1 MLVPISPYTKTFYI
15 EWELNKT
22 RKDYNV
28 SLDQSLF
35 GDLNIAKLN
44 LAIQRLVN
52 DVLVLHSHIETIDGE
67 CYWVRNVVEHAQLLD
82 RGKFTHDKIFA
93 DIIEPFDLN
102 TGPVFRFLLYRVSAK
117 HHRLVMVFHHV
128 IVDALSLDF
137 MVNELSKYYNDE
149 KYKFS
154 ISVHQQQ
161 DQLNIL
167 YKNLQTRI
175 EMQKPLSIAFWKKK
189 LQNLEAVPLD
199 FLKNSYTTE
208 LKENSYINIS
218 KVNEINFNIDK
229 NIIRKVS
236 RDLDLTPYISSLAVF
251 AILLFKYTGKKK
263 FGISYPIAIRE
274 GVEFIYGS
282 HVNTIVMPFDFTDMT
297 SIYDIVTQVKNHI
310 KSLKVNEI
318 DHRNLPIYEFSS
330 CFDLACLDLS
340 FIQANF
346 RITPLQFNGI
356 KADTN
361 SYTKLDISTDVIFE
375 MEYLA
380 NSTNYKV
387 RYDVDCIDEKLLN
400 YFISQFI
407 EIFNKLF
414 KNNEPLSIAIADI
427 DIIESKQKQILLNN
441 KGKIVNSNNLQL
453 SLADLFTAQVLE
465 TPDNIAI
472 ITNDSS
478 ISYAELYNLTNQICH
493 YLKDCYNIQKGT
505 HIGICLP
512 REEILFPTILAILKL
527 GGVYVPIDPELPKL
541 RMEFILK
548 NSDVEYLITKSIYLD
563 KCQTLFKDNAKL
575 INLNEEFLN
584 NITHYSKEP
593 LNVKVTG
600 NDLAYIIYTS
610 GSTGVPKGV
619 MIYHKGIINLTNW
632 YKREFQLN
640 SNDRSGQFASFG
652 FDVFICETMPFLLS
666 GGAVV
671 VINNAEKQNLNALFS
686 VIERHRITI
695 LELPVSLGTLFL
707 QEQFNSKFPL
717 RLLKIG
723 GEKVKKI
730 GTTSYPFDIVN
741 IYGPTEVSV
750 DALSAK
756 LYIAYPIPVHHF
768 KHIKEPPIGKPI
780 DNLTVYILN
789 EQLDLLPIGALGEIC
804 LSGIGVGGGYFNNNE
819 LTSQSFTKNPYE
831 PNKLL
836 YKTGDLGRYLADGNI
851 EFVGRCDEQV
861 KIRGY
866 RIELGDI
873 ETAICTYSGIRKS
886 VCIVKDRGDYD
897 KYIIAYYIS
906 NVEINHDML
915 LNYLHSFVPEYMLPT
930 NLCRVDAIPV
940 TVNGK
945 IDKAKLLQ
953 LPESITKQIE
963 YPVDDLESILIDLVS
978 KLLKISS
985 GVISRNDNLFRLGLN
1000 SILAIQFASKLQ
1012 KELKLDVSVGGIFK
1026 AKTVSE
1032 LAKQIYTTCKINEVI
1047 VTQPPNTKI
1056 PLSYSQERL
1065 WFIEQFQEETYA
1077 YNVPLLYRLKES
1089 ANKEI
1094 IKETV
1099 NIIIQRHSILRTIIV
1114 ESSDEIYQEVIE
1126 SNLPVNEYSCKSNI
1140 ELAELISAEF
1150 RTKFDLT
1157 TQIPI
1162 RASFY
1167 KWQDE
1172 EYLSLVIHHMSFD
1185 EWSIDIFN
1193 QEFIEIYTSL
1203 ESSQEVHID
1212 DLPIQYKDYAVW
1224 ERNESNL
1231 AQELIDL
1238 EYWREKLYD
1247 LPTLNLFTDF
1257 PRAKHSN
1264 YIGDDY
1270 FFSLSEKLTND
1281 IQSVAHNLG
1290 VTEYNILMAAFSLM
1304 LRVYT
1309 GQNDIVIGT
1318 SVSNRKHADVE
1329 KLIGFFVNAVVR
1341 RTTIDPEQKLSKF
1354 ILQIAHDGTQAMLHK
1369 NCAYAKVSEKVNID
1383 RNLIAKPLFNVLFGI
1398 QNDDVN
1404 KQVLSKWLE
1413 PISVVPKYFNVA
1425 KFDLSLFFDLSSKLF
1440 RGNFNYA
1447 KSLFNQDTIKNY
1459 ADTYIKILKQLTYH
1473 LLNKNENKI
1482 ALIKELTYL
1491 CKDEYKFID
1500 GTQGDIKVFTNKK
1513 TIIDQFI
1520 NTANKYKN
1528 SVAIK
1533 TGTNKLTYYELNQ
1546 EITFYAQYLLK
1557 INVKPKTTIPIVLS
1571 RDEKDIIAMLA
1582 IMRVGCAFVPIDAN
1596 TPLSRLQNIIEQ
1608 LNSKIIFDNTG
1619 QETIGIKSEEKNIK
1633 VVQIRSDKN
1642 TEIDKISDLDY
1653 ICDSHDMAYIIFTS
1667 GTTGTPKGVVI
1678 EHSSVMNYYEGIV
1691 QEYQLSHNDKHLLVS
1706 DPSFDLGY
1714 TSLFGALLSGATLYI
1729 PSVNQILSPTELVD
1743 LIKLEQ
1749 ITVIKTTPLYFNT
1762 LLQVSLEN
1770 NSNLVDHDILII
1782 LGGEKLTSTLLTK
1795 ISAADIG
1802 RNITLYNHYGPTE
1815 ATIGCLTKRVDF
1827 RNESVRMNYSDNS
1840 CLGLP
1845 FKNTKVYVLDE
1856 FLHPLPIG
1864 AVGELYVS
1872 GKGLAREYYLN
1883 SELTNKSFINNPFEL
1898 NSNNDYSRLYR
1909 TGDLVRCLPNKEI
1922 EFIARNDGQI
1932 KLRGFRVEL
1941 DEIKSTLLG
1950 HSDIIDVV
1958 LQVTDD
1964 QKIIAYFVAGDFVP
1978 TKRELN
1984 DYLEAKLPLYMI
1996 PSYFI
2001 QIDKIPLTTHG
2012 KIDKFKLPPIVVS
2025 RKHSIVLPKTDI
2037 QRQYCQIWES
2047 IFQHNQGSIGITDD
2061 FFELG
2066 GDSILAIRLISKI
2079 NKTLNL
2085 SLRVKDIFECKT
2097 IEKLSTLHKPLQ
2109 LGTSQYFKKSLLED
2123 YSLLNIGYEMSEIED
2138 YFPASYL
2145 QKGMLYESELTYGNT
2160 YNNILAYR
2168 VKSVFDEEKF
2178 LAIWNDFANLHE
2190 LLRASFHLDN
2200 KHGWVVLVHKSI
2212 TLKYTIYNNKNI
2224 EKLISQQKEMRF
2236 NYSNPGLFK
2245 LVVNKGEEY
2254 FDVIINFHHS
2264 IQDGWSMASLLN
2276 DFLQAYI
2283 YHRPIRYKHFL
2294 HYGEFIQN
2302 ELNVL
2307 SDKNKM
2313 LFWENYLK
2321 NTLINKLNWGKNT
2334 NTSGAQISVTFEL
2347 SKKLSAQILA
2357 ISKNNKLPSD
2367 IIFLLAYMKTISF
2380 LTNSKEIVV
2389 GIGFNNRLEKSGGDE
2404 MIGLFLN
2411 ILPIKCIIDKNFDF
2425 NALLEEKLRI
2435 FQLKEVPY
2443 GAIKTKL
2450 KKDLYYFAFNFV
2462 NFHVFKD
2469 EHKLIQYI
2477 GGHEQTSIP
2486 FLLNVAQENE
2496 QHFVVEMVSNEKIID
2511 VDGINAFQSYF
2522 LQILEGVVQDRNY
2535 VPQILPQEYEIITQH
2550 INNDLSLNSKAR
2562 HFLELFDNQVKNYPD
2577 NLAFTNGIEQFTYQE
2592 LDNKAEQLAAHL
2604 SEQFDISEGDII
2616 ALLLERQEN
2625 YILWIIAIFKVNATF
2640 LSIDPGYPKQRVEE
2654 IINISTP
2661 KLIITSQNVELK
2673 YKEIL
2678 QSQRTIH
2685 FDHKVKNSV
2694 SKIAQ
2699 KYFSNSIAYI
2709 IFTSGTTGKP
2719 KGVKISHSSL
2729 VNYIENIAANFS
2741 MPVGTRVDFSTNPAF
2756 DLSITTSI
2764 VPLCLGWNVCVYK
2777 GKLND
2782 INTYID
2788 HLKMNQIQILKL
2800 PTRYFELIAEN
2811 LIDNTSISKIIV
2823 GGEKLN
2829 RKVLEKFSA
2838 LEKKGLNP
2846 VKFEVYDEYGPTETT
2861 IGATLAKVFPSE
2873 YVDIGKP
2880 YKGYYV
2886 VICNELQQILPI
2898 GVIGEMYIGGR
2909 GISSGYF
2916 NDDLLSSKK
2925 FINLRCLNKLTQQ
2938 KFYKTGDLAC
2948 WSRKGTLEY
2957 IGRYDN
2963 QVKING
2969 YRVELEE
2976 IQEVLLRMP
2985 AVKDA
2990 YIKIFTQSE
2999 DLPSNKQILAAF
3011 YVSASPITDTAF
3023 LKHFKNILPEYMVP
3037 NKFIF
3042 AKQFLLTEH
3051 GKIDGEKLVLP
3062 KNGNSVNHKVPE
3074 NKDEILIADIVAEL
3088 LDMEIGNISIYE
3100 KLTAYGAD
3108 SITRIQLLSR
3118 LKEHYLFNITIKD
3131 LVDNQSIF
3139 EIVKNVINKKR
3150 DSDKAKIV
3158 SEQDRLT
3165 GDVPLLPIQHWF
3177 FEQSIRNRNFWNQA
3191 FYIVVPNLD
3200 LLRLQDCLNAL
3211 VNYHD
3216 AFRLRFRRNAKH
3228 ITQYYDDRPIK
3239 NEITVIDT
3247 SDILQT
3253 NSDDIDMHINQYLF
3267 EIQSKFDLEKGPL
3280 HAFVYC
3286 YDSRNN
3292 KQKLYVIMHHLITDT
3307 VSWRII
3313 TSDLHKLYFNR
3324 SMLKKGTSYRQWVIA
3339 LAQYETTNH
3348 DEKIYWQK
3356 IIQESQSI
3364 KITIPTQTKE
3374 TSVVFNLSEEATSNL
3389 LIANNTYHT
3398 VTEEL
3403 LLAALSNVLANT
3415 FGYKDIYITLESHG
3429 REDIGREFDVSR
3441 TIGWFTSLYIAKL
3454 TGCKNIKDRIIVN
3467 KEQIRA
3473 IPNNGLAY
3481 AFSKKARASLPQ
3493 ISFNFLGR
3501 FSQDLN
3507 NNNNTWS
3514 PTFAENIDTVDSK
3527 NESNHVLLHFNGY
3540 IKNNILNISVHSR
3553 FGQDVTKNI
3562 ANAYAENL
3570 LEIIN
3575 HTIRENRTYITP
3587 SDIDNITSQN
3597 MLDKIQLNEEFE
3609 SIYLANS
3616 LQEGFI
3622 VHENITSGNN
3632 NAYLVQ
3638 IKWSYNRAINV
3649 DLLKQAW
3656 KYAQERFAALRL
3668 KFTWGNENLQLI
3680 KKQGQLKFNFYDIQD
3695 KGPISIKDTIDQFL
3709 LSDKNNI
3716 ISLQSDSLFRVNLFQ
3731 VTRSK
3736 FYCIFTYHHAIIDGW
3751 GLSNLLDYLHEIYL
3765 KLESGLPIE
3774 FSRIYT
3780 YEKSQKYLQNNKSQS
3795 NDYWRNLLEKANNE
3809 TDLSGLLRP
3818 NANSNALKTH
3828 RSIAEYSEIFLYLP
3842 KSEVHSLNKLLNKH
3856 HITAHVALVY
3866 FWHKT
3871 LSIYGNSDCTI
3882 VGMVVSGREIPIDNI
3897 TKSVGLHINTL
3908 PFPIIHSKLKDM
3920 DMLKVLTSLQERIN
3934 QAHHNSNV
3942 NLSALSNSQ
3951 TKLFESIFVL
3961 ENYPESSKDINNKMC
3976 IEEMKIYE
3984 KVDYPLTLVAKVAN
3998 NSVGLKLKY
4007 STDLFVQTDI
4017 KQLLNTMM
4025 YLIQQFIENPKIK
4038 PKAFS
4043 LVSDQQYL
4051 TIQDFSNKEK
4061 EIFQISEMLHTLFEK
4076 RVGLNPNHIAIVCQN
4091 NRYTYNDLNI
4101 MTNKLANYLLNT
4113 KAHLICNNKIIGVML
4128 HKDENIIITILAI
4141 LKLGVAYLP
4150 LDPGYP
4156 EERLV
4161 YLLKD
4166 SKIDLLLTSHLID
4179 KSLKLLINTHKLS
4192 LTTLTIDDNS
4202 IRQQIERSSDKNIKI
4217 KIDPDQ
4223 LAYVIYTSGTTG
4235 LPKGVMQS
4243 HKSVL
4248 SLFKATEKHLDFGEN
4263 DTWLLFHSFVFDF
4276 SIWEIWGA
4284 LIHGGKLVIPAQ
4296 DDIRDLKKLISL
4308 CDKESI
4314 TIINQTPSIFY
4325 ELENVVLSDI
4335 NLRKIFENVKYIIFG
4350 GEALD
4355 TLKLKK
4361 WLDFYGT
4368 ERPQLINMYGITE
4381 TCIHSTFKKITRD
4394 DLNYHSNIGRL
4405 LADTSGYVLD
4415 QQHNLLPPLAI
4426 GELYIGGQGLAR
4438 GYLGNPILT
4447 QNSFIHTDN
4456 TLVRFD
4462 KRISSC
4468 ETTLYKTGDLVYWRS
4483 DGSLIYIG
4491 RTDSQVKIHGYRINL
4506 AEIEHIISL
4515 YPGVLECKVIK
4526 LSPNSDVHML
4536 IGFYVSNTVI
4546 AEEHIFAFIMQRLPS
4561 FSMPN
4566 KLMQLSSI
4574 PKTINGKLDIA
4585 KLELII
4591 KNKRNNNSSECALTE
4606 IEQKIAAIWLDT
4618 LSLSYMLKDIS
4629 KHDNFFKL
4637 GGNSIL
4643 AIRVVQ
4649 KINQQFGVTIN
4660 LGDLFC
4666 FNTLEALRNHIQILM
4681 NNGDNKLLHKNDNN
4695 QYPLSYA
4702 QERFWFLNSF
4712 EDYPNIYNVTFAYK
4726 IKPNTNLNI
4735 LKQSFID
4742 VVNRHEI
4749 LRTCI
4754 LTNADSAEQIILENS
4769 LTFNEFHFDLM
4780 DNFFKTLSKELN
4792 ITFDL
4797 SRNLPIRIC
4806 FYSIN
4811 NSTYISIVVHHIAFD
4826 AWSENVFFEDL
4837 NLYYQS
4843 YLQQLPVTFDTLPWQ
4858 YKDYA
4863 VYQKQKTGLKD
4874 QQKFWQAKL
4883 AGYQKLQ
4890 FNLPNIKVKRNPF
4903 ASKYAFSIE
4912 ITSANKIKQLA
4923 LKYGVTAYSI
4933 FLSIYYVLL
4942 YAFTSQ
4948 KDITIGVLAS
4958 NRNLDETKKIIGC
4971 FINTLPQR
4979 IYIKNDYKL
4988 SEFIQ
4993 EVANEVALALQNQEC
5008 PFEKIVEVLGIEKD
5022 PINHPIFEVMFGF
5035 TSLGEHINS
5044 KYILFEE
5051 FNLDNLGD
5059 RAVLQHDLTL
5069 QIDENLDT
5077 FTGNFIYNSEIFPE
5091 SMIKSMHTTF
5101 NLLMDQFL
5109 NINNGRE
5116 LLISDL
5122 NFTKETIEI
5131 TNDDYNLD
5139 ASFLEKHIGI
5149 KKVFEQQVHISPQKV
5164 ALTYLTNK
5172 ITYTELEKISNQ
5184 YAHCLNKNY
5193 NITQGEQVPL
5203 IMEKTDKLIIII
5215 LALIKLRACFIPIDQ
5230 NIPKKRLEYI
5240 LQKIKPKCILTED
5253 KLVDIIS
5260 DKMSNQKQHLV
5271 SIDNSHFILMKQKMP
5286 TSSLPIPENLDDLL
5300 YILFTSGTTG
5310 IPKGVRVKQAGI
5322 INLII
5327 YLIKKYNFTDNESIA
5342 LTSNYIF
5349 DPFIEQMFLAL
5360 LSGNTLVIIPDALF
5374 GQELEYYK
5382 YLTENKVTHIE
5393 GCPSLLQQY
5402 RYVNLPSLKR
5412 VISGGE
5418 PITKRLC
5425 EIYKP
5430 STNIELYNVYGC
5442 TETSIS
5448 TFIQKNDNYSSS
5460 IGCIIPNNKAYVAN
5474 EFLKPL
5480 PLYAV
5485 GYLYISGVCLA
5496 DEYLD
5501 SVSQNFIDNI
5511 FNNEL
5516 INNIHY
5522 QKLFKTGDKVRYRTN
5537 KVLDYIGRDDSQVKL
5552 HGQRIELGEVEN
5564 NILKYP
5570 GISQVCVTLKMHKN
5584 KSIICAYIVAS
5595 NKIPQRSL
5603 NNFLNSILPNY
5614 MVPRFFVYVDKIPL
5628 TVSGKIDFD
5637 ALAKIPLPYLADYS
5651 APVTEMEIECIKI
5664 WEKTLKLEAGSFG
5677 IRDNYF
5683 QIGGT
5688 SITAISTISELN
5700 KTFNAKLRL
5709 VDLFLYS
5716 TIETL
5721 IDKII
5726 QLQGRYKPISLLN
5739 KSSKNTKMFMIHPGH
5754 SGCEVYSTLA
5764 RELQDLYL
5772 CYGIDSYNLYHD
5784 EKLKTIKDL
5793 SIYYANLILGKITRD
5808 NNKEKITILGW
5819 SLGGLIS
5826 LEIAAILEGKGIRN
5840 ITLILLD
5847 TYIFDDVM
5855 LVYETVDKQDRR
5867 IQNYISQAKKMGVDS
5882 DYVDKVATN
5891 MLLENNIIHTKIYC
5905 KLKDTR
5911 CILFKAM
5918 SYDSSVEYTS
5928 EDKKLLNY
5936 LTTLSDNNVS
5946 NCFYNKKQFKV
5957 VNLQDATHETILEF
5971 SLHIKHELLK
5981 FGSPIKKN

>member
-1 MLVPISPYTKTFYI
+1 MLVPVSPYTKTFYI
-15 EWELNKT
+15 EWELNKK

-35 GDLNIAKLN
+35 GKLNKAKLN
-44 LAIQRLVN
+44 LAIQRLVS
-52 DVLVLHSHIETIDGE
+52 DVLVLHSHIENIDGE
-67 CYWVRNVVEHAQLLD
+67 CYWVKNSLENAQLLD
-82 RGKFTHDKIFA
+82 RGKFTHEKIYA

-117 HHRLVMVFHHV
+117 HYRLVMVFHHV

-137 MVNELSKYYNDE
+137 IVNELSKYYNNE

-154 ISVHQQQ
+154 IPVHQQQ
-161 DQLNIL
+161 DQLNTL
-167 YKNLQTRI
+167 YKSLQTQI

-189 LQNLEAVPLD
+189 LQNLEVLPLD

-208 LKENSYINIS
+208 LKESSYINIS
-218 KVNEINFNIDK
+218 KVSEINFNIDK

-236 RDLDLTPYISSLAVF
+236 RDLHLTPYISSLAVF

-263 FGISYPIAIRE
+263 FGIAYPIAIRE

-282 HVNTIVMPFDFTDMT
+282 HVNTIVMPFDFTDMV
-297 SIYDIVTQVKNHI
+297 SIDDIVTQVKNYI

-346 RITPLQFNGI
+346 RITPLQFDGI

-380 NSTNYKV
+380 SSTNYKV

-400 YFISQFI
+400 YFIFQFI

-414 KNNEPLSIAIADI
+414 ENNEPLSIAIADI
-427 DIIESKQKQILLNN
+427 DLIDSKQKQILLNN
-441 KGKIVNSNNLQL
+441 KGKTVNNDNLQL
-453 SLADLFTAQVLE
+453 SLGDLFTEQVSE

-478 ISYAELYNLTNQICH
+478 ISYAELYNLTNQISH
-493 YLKDCYNIQKGT
+493 YLKDYYNIQKGT
-505 HIGICLP
+505 HIGVCLP
-512 REEILFPTILAILKL
+512 REEVLFPTILAILKL
-527 GGVYVPIDPELPKL
+527 GGIYVPIDPELPKL

-548 NSDVEYLITKSIYLD
+548 NSDVEYLITKNIYLD
-563 KCQTLFKDNAKL
+563 KCQTIFKDNEKL
-575 INLNEEFLN
+575 INLNKEFMN

-593 LNVKVTG
+593 LNVKVSG
-600 NDLAYIIYTS
+600 NDIAYTIYTS

-666 GGAVV
+666 GGTVV
-671 VINNAEKQNLNALFS
+671 VINNDEKQNLSALFS
-686 VIERHRITI
+686 VIKRHRITF
-695 LELPVSLGTLFL
+695 LELPVSLGALFL
-707 QEQFNSKFPL
+707 QEQFNNKFPL
-717 RLLKIG
+717 RLLKVG

-730 GTTSYPFDIVN
+730 NAVSYPFDIVN

-756 LYIAYPIPVHHF
+756 LYTAHPIPVHHF

-789 EQLDLLPIGALGEIC
+789 KQLDLLPIGALGEIC
-804 LSGIGVGGGYFNNNE
+804 LSGIGVGGGYFNDNE
-819 LTSQSFTKNPYE
+819 LTSQNFTKNPYE
-831 PNKLL
+831 PNQLL
-836 YKTGDLGRYLADGNI
+836 YKTGDLGRHLADGNI
-851 EFVGRCDEQV
+851 EFVDRCDQQV

-873 ETAICTYSGIRKS
+873 EAAICTYSGIRQS

-897 KYIIAYYIS
+897 KYLIAYYIS

-915 LNYLHSFVPEYMLPT
+915 LNYLYAHVPEYMLPT
-930 NLCRVDAIPV
+930 NFCRVDAIPV
-940 TVNGK
+940 NVNGK

-953 LPESITKQIE
+953 LPESIKKQIE

-978 KLLKISS
+978 KLLKITS

-1047 VTQPPNTKI
+1047 ATQHRNAKI
-1056 PLSYSQERL
+1056 PLSYGQERL
-1065 WFIEQFQEETYA
+1065 WFIEQFQNETYA
-1077 YNVPLLYRLKES
+1077 YNVPLLYRLKEG

-1094 IKETV
+1094 IKESI
-1099 NIIIQRHSILRTIIV
+1099 NIIIQRHSILRTIII
-1114 ESSDEIYQEVIE
+1114 EGSDDIYQEAME
-1126 SNLPVNEYSCKSNI
+1126 SKLPVNEYSCKSNI
-1140 ELAELISAEF
+1140 ELEELISAEF
-1150 RTKFDLT
+1150 HTKFDLT

-1162 RASFY
+1162 RAAFY
-1167 KWQDE
+1167 KWQDK
-1172 EYLSLVIHHMSFD
+1172 EYFSLVIHHMSFD

-1193 QEFIEIYTSL
+1193 QEFKEIYTSL
-1203 ESSQEVHID
+1203 ESSHEVNLD
-1212 DLPIQYKDYAVW
+1212 DLPIQYKDYVVW

-1238 EYWREKLYD
+1238 KYWQKKLYD
-1247 LPTLNLFTDF
+1247 LPALNLFTDF
-1257 PRAKHSN
+1257 PRTKHSN

-1281 IQSVAHNLG
+1281 IRSVAHNLG
-1290 VTEYNILMAAFSLM
+1290 VTEYNILIAAFSLM

-1318 SVSNRKHADVE
+1318 SVSNRKHTDVE

-1341 RTTIDPEQKLSKF
+1341 RTTIDPEQTLSKF

-1369 NCAYAKVSEKVNID
+1369 NCAYTKVSEKVNID

-1425 KFDLSLFFDLSSKLF
+1425 KFDLSLFFDLSNKLF

-1447 KSLFNQDTIKNY
+1447 KSLFNHNTIKNY
-1459 ADTYIKILKQLTYH
+1459 TDTYINILKQLTYH
-1473 LLNKNENKI
+1473 LLNKNDNKI
-1482 ALIKELTYL
+1482 ALIKELTYV
-1491 CKDEYKFID
+1491 CEDEYKFIGD
-1500 GTQGDIKVFTNKK
+1500 TEGDIRILTNKK

-1520 NTANKYKN
+1520 NTADKYKN
-1528 SVAIK
+1528 SIAIK
-1533 TGTNKLTYYELNQ
+1533 TSTSKLTYYELNQ
-1546 EITFYAQYLLK
+1546 EISFYVQYLLK
-1557 INVKPKTTIPIVLS
+1557 INTKPKTAIPIVLS

-1596 TPLSRLQNIIEQ
+1596 APLSRLQNIIEQ

-1619 QETIGIKSEEKNIK
+1619 QEKIRKNSEEKNIK

-1642 TEIDKISDLDY
+1642 TQIDKISDLDY

-1667 GTTGTPKGVVI
+1667 GTTGMPKGVVI

-1691 QEYQLSHNDKHLLVS
+1691 QEYKLSHNDKHLLVS

-1749 ITVIKTTPLYFNT
+1749 ITVIKTTPLYFDT

-1782 LGGEKLTSTLLTK
+1782 LGGEKLTSTLLAK

-1815 ATIGCLTKRVDF
+1815 TTIGCITRRVDF
-1827 RNESVRMNYSDNS
+1827 RNESVRMDYSNNS
-1840 CLGLP
+1840 CLGFP
-1845 FKNTKVYVLDE
+1845 FKHTKVYVLDE

-1909 TGDLVRCLPNKEI
+1909 TGDLVRWIPSKGI
-1922 EFIARNDGQI
+1922 EFIARNDRQI

-1950 HSDIIDVV
+1950 YTDIIDVV

-1978 TKRELN
+1978 TERELK
-1984 DYLEAKLPLYMI
+1984 DYLQTKLPLYII
-1996 PSYFI
+1996 PSYFV

-2012 KIDKFKLPPIVVS
+2012 KIDKLKLPPIVVS
-2025 RKHSIVLPKTDI
+2025 RKHNIVFPETYT

-2047 IFQHNQGSIGITDD
+2047 VFQRDKDSIGITDN

-2085 SLRVKDIFECKT
+2085 SLQVKDIFEYKT
-2097 IEKLSTLHKPLQ
+2097 IEKLSTLHKPVQ
-2109 LGTSQYFKKSLLED
+2109 LGNRQYLKKSLLKD

-2168 VKSVFDEEKF
+2168 VKSVFDKEKF

-2200 KHGWVVLVHKSI
+2200 KYGWVVLVHKSI

-2236 NYSNPGLFK
+2236 NYSDPGLFK
-2245 LVVNKGEEY
+2245 LVVNKDKKY

-2283 YHRPIRYKHFL
+2283 YRRPIGYKHFL

-2313 LFWENYLK
+2313 SFWENYLK
-2321 NTLINKLNWGKNT
+2321 NTLINKLNWGNNT
-2334 NTSGAQISVTFEL
+2334 NTSGAQISVAFEL

-2357 ISKNNKLPSD
+2357 ISKNNKFPSD

-2425 NALLEEKLRI
+2425 SKLLKEKLRI

-2443 GAIKTKL
+2443 GAIKAKL
-2450 KKDLYYFAFNFV
+2450 KRDLYYFAFNFV

-2496 QHFVVEMVSNEKIID
+2496 QHFVVEMVSNEKVID
-2511 VDGINAFQSYF
+2511 VDGMNAFQSYF
-2522 LQILEGVVQDRNY
+2522 LQILEGVVRDRNY
-2535 VPQILPQEYEIITQH
+2535 IPQILPQEYEIITQH
-2550 INNDLSLNSKAR
+2550 INNDLSLNSKAK
-2562 HFLELFDNQVKNYPD
+2562 HFLELFDNQVKKYPD
-2577 NLAFTNGIEQFTYQE
+2577 HFAFTNDIEQFTYRE
-2592 LDNKAEQLAAHL
+2592 LDNKAEQLAVHL
-2604 SEQFDISEGDII
+2604 SEQFGISEGDII
-2616 ALLLERQEN
+2616 ALLLERQQN

-2640 LSIDPGYPKQRVEE
+2640 LSIDPGYPKQRIEE
-2654 IINISTP
+2654 IISISTP
-2661 KLIITSQNVELK
+2661 KLIITSQDVELR

-2678 QSQRTIH
+2678 QSQRIIY
-2685 FDHKVKNSV
+2685 FDHKVKNSI

-2699 KYFSNSIAYI
+2699 KYFSDNIAYI

-2788 HLKMNQIQILKL
+2788 HLKTNQIQILKL
-2800 PTRYFELIAEN
+2800 PTSYFELIAEN

-2838 LEKKGLNP
+2838 IEKKRLNT

-2861 IGATLAKVFPSE
+2861 VGATLAKVFPSE
-2873 YVDIGKP
+2873 YIDIGKP
-2880 YKGYYV
+2880 YKGYYIL
-2886 VICNELQQILPI
+2886 ICNELQQILPI

-2909 GISSGYF
+2909 GVSSGYF
-2916 NDDLLSSKK
+2916 NDDLLSSKN
-2925 FINLRCLNKLTQQ
+2925 FINLRCLDKLTQQ

-2990 YIKIFTQSE
+2990 YVKIFTQSE
-2999 DLPSNKQILAAF
+2999 VLSNKQILVAF
-3011 YVSASPITDTAF
+3011 YVSASPITDTVF
-3023 LKHFKNILPEYMVP
+3023 LEYFKNILPEYMLP

-3042 AKQFLLTEH
+3042 TKQFLLTEH

-3062 KNGNSVNHKVPE
+3062 KNGNSVNHKVAE
-3074 NKDEILIADIVAEL
+3074 NKDEIVIADMVAEL

-3100 KLTAYGAD
+3100 KLTSYGAD

-3118 LKEHYLFNITIKD
+3118 LKEHYLFNINIKD

-3139 EIVKNVINKKR
+3139 EIVENVINKKR
-3150 DSDKAKIV
+3150 DSDNPQIV
-3158 SEQDRLT
+3158 SEQDSLT

-3200 LLRLQDCLNAL
+3200 LSRLQDCLDTL

-3216 AFRLRFRRNAKH
+3216 AFRLRFRGKVKH
-3228 ITQYYDDRPIK
+3228 ITQYYDDSPIK
-3239 NEITVIDT
+3239 NEIIVIDI
-3247 SDILQT
+3247 SDIPQA
-3253 NSDDIDMHINQYLF
+3253 NCNDIDRHINQCLF

-3286 YDSRNN
+3286 HDARNN

-3313 TSDLHKLYFNR
+3313 TSDLYKLYFNR
-3324 SMLKKGTSYRQWVIA
+3324 SILKKGTSYRQWAIA
-3339 LAQYETTNH
+3339 LAKYETTNH
-3348 DEKIYWQK
+3348 GETVYWQK

-3364 KITIPTQTKE
+3364 NITIPTQAKE
-3374 TSVVFNLSEEATSNL
+3374 TSVVFNLSQEATSSLL

-3429 REDIGREFDVSR
+3429 REDIGPEFDVSR

-3473 IPNNGLAY
+3473 IPNNGLAC
-3481 AFSKKARASLPQ
+3481 AFTKKARESLPQ

-3514 PTFAENIDTVDSK
+3514 PTFAENIDTVDSRNK
-3527 NESNHVLLHFNGY
+3527 SNHVLLHFNGY

-3553 FGQDVTKNI
+3553 FNQDVTKNI
-3562 ANAYAENL
+3562 ANAYLENL

-3575 HTIRENRTYITP
+3575 HTIGENRTYITP

-3609 SIYLANS
+3609 SMYLANS

-3622 VHENITSGNN
+3622 VHENITSGNS

-3668 KFTWGNENLQLI
+3668 KFAWGNENLQLI
-3680 KKQGQLKFNFYDIQD
+3680 KKQGQLKFNFYDIQEKD
-3695 KGPISIKDTIDQFL
+3695 PILIKDKIEQFL

-3716 ISLQSDSLFRVNLFQ
+3716 INLQSDSLFRVNLFQ
-3731 VTRSK
+3731 VTQSK

-3765 KLESGLPIE
+3765 KLESGFPIE

-3795 NDYWRNLLEKANNE
+3795 NDYWRNLLEKSNNE

-3828 RSIAEYSEIFLYLP
+3828 TSIVEYSEIFLHLS
-3842 KSEVHSLNKLLNKH
+3842 KNEANNFNRLLNKH
-3856 HITAHVALVY
+3856 HITAHVALLY
-3866 FWHKT
+3866 LWHKT

-3897 TKSVGLHINTL
+3897 IKSVGLHINTL
-3908 PFPIIHSKLKDM
+3908 PFPIIHSKLNDM
-3920 DMLKVLTSLQERIN
+3920 DMLEILTSLQEQIN
-3934 QAHHNSNV
+3934 QAYHNSNV

-3951 TKLFESIFVL
+3951 TRLFESIFVL
-3961 ENYPESSKDINNKMC
+3961 ENYPESAKDINNKMC

-4038 PKAFS
+4038 PKTFS
-4043 LVSDQQYL
+4043 LASDQQYL
-4051 TIQDFSNKEK
+4051 TIKDFSNKEK

-4076 RVGLNPNHIAIVCQN
+4076 RVVVNPNHIAIVCQN

-4101 MTNKLANYLLNT
+4101 MANKLANYLLNT
-4113 KAHLICNNKIIGVML
+4113 KAHLICNNKIIGIML
-4128 HKDENIIITILAI
+4128 HRDENIIITILAI
-4141 LKLGVAYLP
+4141 LKLGLAYLP

-4156 EERLV
+4156 EERLA
-4161 YLLKD
+4161 YLLED

-4179 KSLKLLINTHKLS
+4179 ESLKLLINTHKLS
-4192 LTTLTIDDNS
+4192 LTTLAIDDSS
-4202 IRQQIERSSDKNIKI
+4202 IRQQIEQSSDKNIKI
-4217 KIDPDQ
+4217 KIDPEQ

-4235 LPKGVMQS
+4235 LPKGVMQC
-4243 HKSVL
+4243 HKSVI
-4248 SLFKATEKHLDFGEN
+4248 SLFKATEKHLDFGE
-4263 DTWLLFHSFVFDF
+4263 DDAWLLFHSFVFDF

-4284 LIHGGKLVIPAQ
+4284 LIHGGKLVIPVQ

-4350 GEALD
+4350 GETLD

-4361 WLDFYGT
+4361 WIDFYGT
-4368 ERPQLINMYGITE
+4368 DHPQLINMYGITE
-4381 TCIHSTFKKITRD
+4381 TCIHSTFKKITRHNI
-4394 DLNYHSNIGRL
+4394 NYHSDIGRL
-4405 LADTSGYVLD
+4405 LTDTSGYVLD
-4415 QQHNLLPPLAI
+4415 QQHNLLPSLAI
-4426 GELYIGGQGLAR
+4426 GELYIGGPGLAR
-4438 GYLGNPILT
+4438 GYLGNPTLT

-4456 TLVRFD
+4456 TLVSFD
-4462 KRISSC
+4462 KRIGSC

-4506 AEIEHIISL
+4506 MEIEHIISL
-4515 YPGVLECKVIK
+4515 YPDVLECKVIK
-4526 LSPNSDVHML
+4526 LSLNSDVHML

-4566 KLMQLSSI
+4566 KLIQLSSI

-4591 KNKRNNNSSECALTE
+4591 KNKKNNNSSDCALTE
-4606 IEQKIAAIWLDT
+4606 IEQKIAAIWSNT

-4649 KINQQFGVTIN
+4649 KINQQFEVTIN
-4660 LGDLFC
+4660 IGDLFY
-4666 FNTLEALRNHIQILM
+4666 FNTIEALGNHIQILM
-4681 NNGDNKLLHKNDNN
+4681 NNGDNKLLHSNDNN
-4695 QYPLSYA
+4695 HYPLSYA
-4702 QERFWFLNSF
+4702 QERFWFLNYF
-4712 EDYPNIYNVTFAYK
+4712 EDYPNIYNITFVYK

-4754 LTNADSAEQIILENS
+4754 LTNADSAEQIILKNS
-4769 LTFNEFHFDLM
+4769 LTFNEFQFDLK

-4797 SRNLPIRIC
+4797 SRDLPIRIC

-4826 AWSENVFFEDL
+4826 GWSENVLFEDL

-4843 YLQQLPVTFDTLPWQ
+4843 YLQQLPVTFDKLRWQ
-4858 YKDYA
+4858 YRDYA
-4863 VYQKQKTGLKD
+4863 VYQKQETKLKS
-4874 QQKFWQAKL
+4874 QQKFWQDKL

-4890 FNLPNIKVKRNPF
+4890 FNLPNIKLKRNPF

-4912 ITSANKIKQLA
+4912 ITNTSKIKQLA
-4923 LKYGVTAYSI
+4923 LKYGVTTYSI
-4933 FLSIYYVLL
+4933 FLSVYYVLL

-4958 NRNLDETKKIIGC
+4958 NRNLNETKKIIGC

-4993 EVANEVALALQNQEC
+4993 EVANEVALSLQNQEY
-5008 PFEKIVEVLGIEKD
+5008 PFEKIVEVLGVEKD

-5035 TSLGEHINS
+5035 SSLGEHINS
-5044 KYILFEE
+5044 KDILFEE
-5051 FNLDNLGD
+5051 FNLDNLSN

-5101 NLLMDQFL
+5101 NLLMAQFV
-5109 NINNGRE
+5109 NINNGGE
-5116 LLISDL
+5116 ILISDL

-5131 TNDDYNLD
+5131 TSSDYNLD
-5139 ASFLEKHIGI
+5139 VNFLEKHIGI

-5172 ITYTELEKISNQ
+5172 ITYIELEKISNQ

-5193 NITQGEQVPL
+5193 NITQGEKVPL
-5203 IMEKTDKLIIII
+5203 IMEKTDRLIIII
-5215 LALIKLRACFIPIDQ
+5215 LALIKLRACFIPIDP
-5230 NIPKKRLEYI
+5230 NIPEKRLEYI

-5253 KLVDIIS
+5253 KLVDVILG
-5260 DKMSNQKQHLV
+5260 KMSNQKQHLV

-5310 IPKGVRVKQAGI
+5310 TPKGVRVKQAGI
-5322 INLII
+5322 INLIM

-5342 LTSNYIF
+5342 LTTNYIF

-5360 LSGNTLVIIPDALF
+5360 LSGNTLVIIPDVLF
-5374 GQELEYYK
+5374 GQEVEYYK

-5501 SVSQNFIDNI
+5501 SVNQNFIDNV
-5511 FNNEL
+5511 FNNKL
-5516 INNIHY
+5516 INNVYY
-5522 QKLFKTGDKVRYRTN
+5522 QKLFKTGDKVRYKTS
-5537 KVLDYIGRDDSQVKL
+5537 KVLDYIGRGDSQVKL

-5570 GISQVCVTLKMHKN
+5570 GISQVCVTLRMHEN

-5595 NKIPQRSL
+5595 NKILQKSL

-5614 MVPRFFVYVDKIPL
+5614 MIPKFFVYVDKIPL
-5628 TVSGKIDFD
+5628 TVSEKIDFD

-5651 APVTEMEIECIKI
+5651 APITEMETKCTKI
-5664 WEKTLKLEAGSFG
+5664 WEKTLKLEAGTFG

-5726 QLQGRYKPISLLN
+5726 QSQGYYKPISMLN

-5793 SIYYANLILGKITRD
+5793 SEYYANLILEKIIRD
-5808 NNKEKITILGW
+5808 TNKEKITILGW
-5819 SLGGLIS
+5819 SLGGLLS
-5826 LEIAAILEGKGIRN
+5826 LEIASILEEKGIRN

-5855 LVYETVDKQDRR
+5855 LVFETADKQDRR

-5882 DYVDKVATN
+5882 DYIDKVAKN

-5905 KLKDTR
+5905 KLQYTR

-5936 LTTLSDNNVS
+5936 LKTLSDNNIS

-5957 VNLQDATHETILEF
+5957 VHLQDATHETILEF
-5971 SLHIKHELLK
+5971 SSHIKDELLK
-5981 FGSPIKKN
+5981 KIKFI